1 MLRPMARY
9 VVDAHALLRIASA
22 GVTVHP
28 DHQLVAPNSVRSE
41 LLSLLYDQVRLGDV
55 SEDDALRLHERLTE
69 VKIRL
74 LGDRVSRR
82 TAWRIAQEHGWV
94 HIAGAEYL
102 AVTLLQADALIAL
115 DDSLERRARGI
126 VPLAS
131 LDALASPGIAT
142 ETS

>member
-9 VVDAHALLRIASA
+9 VVDAHALLHIASA
-22 GVTVHP
+22 GVSVHP
-28 DHQLVAPNSVRSE
+28 DHHLVAPNAVRSE
-41 LLSLLYDQVRLGDV
+41 SLSLLYEQVRLGDV
-55 SEDDALRLHERLTE
+55 SEADALRLHERLTE

-82 TAWRIAQEHGWV
+82 TSWRIAREHGWDD
-94 HIAGAEYL
+94 IGGAEYL

-126 VPLAS
+126 VPVAS
-131 LDALASPGIAT
+131 LDALVSPGIER